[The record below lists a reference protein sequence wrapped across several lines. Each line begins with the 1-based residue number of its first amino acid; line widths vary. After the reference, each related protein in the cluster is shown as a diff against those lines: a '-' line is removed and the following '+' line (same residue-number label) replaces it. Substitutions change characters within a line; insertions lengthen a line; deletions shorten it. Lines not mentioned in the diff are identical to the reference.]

1 MCVPGNW
8 RANIV
13 NIDTAGLAALEE
25 LRQELVSCG
34 IQVHALTLTHLVCTK
49 EMEYNHSKFLGKII
63 RFSC

>member
-8 RANIV
+8 RADVV

-34 IQVHALTLTHLVCTK
+34 IQVHALTLAHLSLHKRGNTTIR
-49 EMEYNHSKFLGKII
+49 SFLVK
-63 RFSC
+63 